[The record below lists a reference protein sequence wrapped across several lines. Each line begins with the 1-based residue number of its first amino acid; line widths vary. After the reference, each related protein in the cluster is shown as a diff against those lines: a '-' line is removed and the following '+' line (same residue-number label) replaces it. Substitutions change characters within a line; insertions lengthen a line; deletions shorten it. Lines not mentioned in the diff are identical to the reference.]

1 MVSPYNEPTMKT
13 KNIFNACIFL
23 IAILTLTLVITNFNM
38 PVAAAKDLPVTV
50 LQQATPTPPVDSS
63 EIGSTSGILVMGV
76 VIVLIIAVPLI
87 LQKRK

>member
-1 MVSPYNEPTMKT
+1 
-13 KNIFNACIFL
+13 
-23 IAILTLTLVITNFNM
+23 M